1 MQEVDGGLGP
11 KREEWGLINKYK
23 AAEFERMK
31 AMEKSVDRDK
41 KLAFR
46 YFLCKID
53 ANWTSN

>member
-1 MQEVDGGLGP
+1 M
-11 KREEWGLINKYK
+11 NKYK

-46 YFLCKID
+46 YF
-53 ANWTSN
+53 